1 MSRRLRRTGPVRS
14 LLSALQSILWAF
26 VWLAAV
32 ILALQLNAGAATAVL
47 LGTMTLFLG
56 LYVLRPLRS
65 QRRVAAHVRL
75 RSCRRYLPWLTVATG
90 MKLVLGLSTLVLHD
104 RLAARRLLPQLPD
117 DDDVIAPDF
126 LAQPLGPLA
135 LFLALAVMAPLIE
148 EFAFRGRA
156 QHTLE
161 HAFGVVPAVTTS
173 AIVFSVL
180 HGRVD
185 AVHHLAFGVFAGW
198 VVWRTGSIWSAVY
211 MHALNNAA
219 AQALMSL
226 PTQGV
231 ALSDASAVVWPY
243 AIGGG
248 VVGLAGLIATGVRI
262 HRIARVH
269 RPAFHRGRAS
279 GSSAMAISPLR

>member
-1 MSRRLRRTGPVRS
+1 MSRRLRRTGRARS
-14 LLSALQSILWAF
+14 LLSALQSILSAF

-32 ILALQLNAGAATAVL
+32 ILALQLNAGAATVVL
-47 LGTMTLFLG
+47 LGTTILFLG
-56 LYVLRPLRS
+56 LYVLRPLRV
-65 QRRVAAHVRL
+65 QPRVAAHLRL
-75 RSCRRYLPWLTVATG
+75 RSCRRYLPWLAVATV

-117 DDDVIAPDF
+117 DTDIIAPEF
-126 LAQPLGPLA
+126 LAQPLGPVA
-135 LFLALAVMAPLIE
+135 LFLALAVTAPLIE

-161 HAFGVVPAVTTS
+161 HAFGAIPAITAS

-198 VVWRTGSIWSAVY
+198 VVWRTGSIWSAVF

-219 AQALMSL
+219 AQLLMSL
-226 PTQGV
+226 STNDS
-231 ALSDASAVVWPY
+231 ASSDVSAAVWPY
-243 AIGGG
+243 AIAGG
-248 VVGLAGLIATGVRI
+248 VAGLAGLIATGLRI
-262 HRIARVH
+262 NRIAREH
-269 RPAFHRGRAS
+269 RPVFHRGRALHT
-279 GSSAMAISPLR
+279 SAVAISSLR

>member
-1 MSRRLRRTGPVRS
+1 MSRRLRRMGGGRS
-14 LLSALQSILWAF
+14 LLSALQSILSAF

-47 LGTMTLFLG
+47 LGTTLLFLG
-56 LYVLRPLRS
+56 LHVLRPLRV
-65 QRRVAAHVRL
+65 QPRVAAHLRL
-75 RSCRRYLPWLTVATG
+75 RSCRRYLPWLAVATV

-104 RLAARRLLPQLPD
+104 RLAVRRLLPRLPD
-117 DDDVIAPDF
+117 DRDIVAPDF
-126 LAQPLGPLA
+126 LAQPLGPVA
-135 LFLALAVMAPLIE
+135 LFLALAVTVPLIE

-161 HAFGVVPAVTTS
+161 HAFGAIPAITAS

-198 VVWRTGSIWSAVY
+198 VVWRTGSIWSSVF

-219 AQALMSL
+219 AQILMPLS
-226 PTQGV
+226 TNGS
-231 ALSDASAVVWPY
+231 ASSDASAAVWPY
-243 AIGGG
+243 AIAGG
-248 VVGLAGLIATGVRI
+248 VAGLVGLIATGLQI
-262 HRIARVH
+262 HRIAREH
-269 RPAFHRGRAS
+269 RPVFHRGRALAT
-279 GSSAMAISPLR
+279 SAVAISSLR

>member
-1 MSRRLRRTGPVRS
+1 MSRRLRRTGRARS
-14 LLSALQSILWAF
+14 LLSALHSILSAF

-47 LGTMTLFLG
+47 LGTTILFLG
-56 LYVLRPLRS
+56 LNVLRPLRV
-65 QRRVAAHVRL
+65 QPRVAAHLRL
-75 RSCRRYLPWLTVATG
+75 RSCRRYLPWLAVATVT
-90 MKLVLGLSTLVLHD
+90 KLVLGLSTLVLHD

-117 DDDVIAPDF
+117 DTDIITPEF
-126 LAQPLGPLA
+126 LAQPLGPVA
-135 LFLALAVMAPLIE
+135 LFLALAVSAPLIE

-161 HAFGVVPAVTTS
+161 HAFGTVPAITAS
-173 AIVFSVL
+173 AVVFSVL

-198 VVWRTGSIWSAVY
+198 VVWRTGSIWSAVF

-226 PTQGV
+226 STNGS
-231 ALSDASAVVWPY
+231 ALSDASAALWPY

-248 VVGLAGLIATGVRI
+248 VAGLAGLIAAGLRI
-262 HRIARVH
+262 DRIAREH
-269 RPAFHRGRAS
+269 RRTPHRGRAS
-279 GSSAMAISPLR
+279 RPSAVAISLLR